1 MSRVK
6 EAIDELIEE
15 AYLLGLSEEDILEDF
30 RRFIATC
37 HTVIH
42 QHIKDREIL
51 DVLFESLDRE
61 KAPILMADR
70 AEGARE
76 EGLIKGADEALAE
89 KVARCKRQIIKVI
102 VQCDPRLEE
111 FIEEQRFQGPARQEK
126 IRRSEP
132 VRSGFD
138 GGHWRLLALKGGY
151 AATVA
156 LIILLIYLSFIQSS

>member
-51 DVLFESLDRE
+51 DELFESLDRE

-70 AEGARE
+70 AEGTLE
-76 EGLIKGADEALAE
+76 EGVIKGADEALAE

-102 VQCDPRLEE
+102 AQCDPRLEDL
-111 FIEEQRFQGPARQEK
+111 IDAQRFQGPVSGERL
-126 IRRSEP
+126 RHSEP
-132 VRSGFD
+132 VRDVFD
-138 GGHWRLLALKGGY
+138 WGKWRILALKTGY

-156 LIILLIYLSFIQSS
+156 LIILLIYLSFNQSS